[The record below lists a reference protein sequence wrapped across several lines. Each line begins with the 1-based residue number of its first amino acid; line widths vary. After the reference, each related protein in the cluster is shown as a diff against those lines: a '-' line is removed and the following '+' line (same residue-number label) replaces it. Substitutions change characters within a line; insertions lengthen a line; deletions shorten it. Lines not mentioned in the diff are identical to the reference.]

1 MFLNA
6 GRKILGGPS
15 YLTIGRP
22 KNHINALDGLRGI
35 AILMV
40 VLHHAAVPILAA
52 HRSELPAAIGLLLN
66 GWLGV
71 DLFFVLSGFL
81 IAHHICNR
89 YLDGREFH
97 WRNYF
102 MRRVLRIV
110 PAYYGILVLIVLGAF
125 PHFQMHGGE
134 HDLGWR
140 VTYHLFFLQD
150 YLPPDI
156 QLSFWSLGVEEK
168 FYILAPLLLLGLA
181 GLKKNWQ
188 KYLFLGLLLTY
199 APLARWLTFLSYQS
213 HGIPITA
220 DQLLFIFRTPFHL
233 AWDGLIAGVLCAL
246 LSRDKKFTDFARKNN
261 FADIIFWFGWAVVA
275 LLMCA
280 GTASIIWQASLMALG
295 FSCVLLGAVSGTKTA
310 GFLSGRVLF
319 FFATISYSLYLTHN
333 LLFDA
338 VALGMDAVVDF
349 SGFAPFAQFLIFLPV
364 YLLICTAVAAFFYF
378 TLEKPFLLLRDRLR

>member
-1 MFLNA
+1 MNISSYF
-6 GRKILGGPS
+6 RITRPS
-15 YLTIGRP
+15 SHL
-22 KNHINALDGLRGI
+22 NALDGLRGI

-52 HRSELPAAIGLLLN
+52 HRTDFPAALGLLLN

-89 YLDGREFH
+89 YLDGQKFQ
-97 WRNYF
+97 WKNYL

-110 PAYYGILVLIVLGAF
+110 PAYYGVLALIVLGAF
-125 PHFQMHGGE
+125 PYFSMHGG
-134 HDLGWR
+134 DQNLGWR
-140 VTYHLFFLQD
+140 IGYHLLFLQD

-181 GLKKNWQ
+181 SLKKNWQ
-188 KYLFLGLLLTY
+188 KYLFLGVLLAYT
-199 APLARWLTFLSYQS
+199 PLARWLTFVSYQA
-213 HGIPITA
+213 HGTPVTG
-220 DQLLFIFRTPFHL
+220 DQILFLFRTPFHL

-246 LSRDKKFTDFARKNN
+246 LSRDKKFTDFARKNY
-261 FADIIFWFGWAVVA
+261 FSDIIFWFGWAVVA

-280 GTASIIWQASLMALG
+280 GKASIIWQASLTALG
-295 FSCVLLGAVSGTKTA
+295 FSLVLLGAVLGAKTA
-310 GFLSGRVLF
+310 AFLSSRLLF
-319 FFATISYSLYLTHN
+319 FFATVSYSLYLTHN

-338 VALGMDAVVDF
+338 VALGLDTVVDF
-349 SGFAPFAQFLIFLPV
+349 SAFAPFTQFLIFLPV
-364 YLLICTAVAAFFYF
+364 YLLICTAVAALFYF
-378 TLEKPFLLLRDRLR
+378 VLEKPFLLLRGKYH